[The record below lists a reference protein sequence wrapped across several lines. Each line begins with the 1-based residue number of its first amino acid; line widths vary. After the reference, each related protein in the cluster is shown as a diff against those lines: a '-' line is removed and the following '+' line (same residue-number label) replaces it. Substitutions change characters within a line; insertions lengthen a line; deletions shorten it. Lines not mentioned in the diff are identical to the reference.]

1 MARLV
6 TRFGSRK
13 VCMLGSFLAGLGTL
27 GASFSWNLQL
37 LLVCYSLITG
47 LGFGLMYIPGVVA
60 CQEHFSKRRALAQ
73 GLAVC
78 GTGMGTLLFPPF
90 VECIIATYGWR
101 STFRVLSGICFGSI
115 LCGASMIPAKKSG
128 DLPKEEEVSDDRNLE
143 QNVSLKGWRW
153 LLSLIAGKS
162 LASSVYL
169 PTFLIVMFGD
179 FSATMALYIPYTH
192 LPKMAMARGI
202 NAKDAAFLIS
212 AAGIGST
219 IGRIVAGLLCDLG
232 SIHPMTITLIAT
244 LLASI
249 QSFLFTRYSL
259 IIPELMIPKS

>member
-27 GASFSWNLQL
+27 GASFSSDLQL

-115 LCGASMIPAKKSG
+115 LCGASMIDAKKSG
-128 DLPKEEEVSDDRNLE
+128 DLPKEEEVLDDTNLE

-169 PTFLIVMFGD
+169 PTFLIVMVGD

-192 LPKMAMARGI
+192 LPKMAMARG
-202 NAKDAAFLIS
+202 
-212 AAGIGST
+212 T
-219 IGRIVAGLLCDLG
+219 
-232 SIHPMTITLIAT
+232 M
-244 LLASI
+244 
-249 QSFLFTRYSL
+249 
-259 IIPELMIPKS
+259 PKTQPF